1 MWDVS
6 RGQKTEAVTSFLQEQ
21 KVMNWYVP
29 KNMTDYFQALDLGK
43 KKSIMDFMKHKINQW
58 SARQLRNELESGRN
72 YKISRSSFF
81 YQQ

>member
-21 KVMNWYVP
+21 KVLNWYVP

-43 KKSIMDFMKHKINQW
+43 KKIDNG
-58 SARQLRNELESGRN
+58 LYET
-72 YKISRSSFF
+72 
-81 YQQ
+81 